1 MKEKWNKVLK
11 ADGTTYYWIVRENKG
26 ANGWGNG
33 YVALPP
39 KHPWSNVNQFTY
51 TSELSYDSY
60 TGEPNNKL
68 QIPYFERE
76 LTAGFYLF
84 KNEAHRLN
92 DRVQQG
98 VDFGWAYQK
107 KNGFTKDMLGYYVV
121 GFYANHGEFDDM
133 SCVLSDTIKLMDD
146 ADLFYRDYKTLQE
159 IKKTMK
165 SDIFFFDKELVR
177 KLDAVVEEKFG
188 KGMGII
194 RDIV

>member
-39 KHPWSNVNQFTY
+39 QHPWSNENQFTY
-51 TSELSYDSY
+51 TSELSYDHY

-68 QIPYFERE
+68 QIPYYTRE

-107 KNGFTKDMLGYYVV
+107 KNGFTKGMLGYYVV
-121 GFYANHGEFDDM
+121 GFYANYGEFDGM
-133 SCVLSDTIKLMDD
+133 SDVISDTIKLMDN

-159 IKKTMK
+159 IKKVVD
-165 SDIFFFDKELVR
+165 SDIFFFDKEFEQ

>member
-33 YVALPP
+33 YVAFPP
-39 KHPWSNVNQFTY
+39 QHPWSNENKFTY
-51 TSELSYDSY
+51 TSELSYDHC

-121 GFYANHGEFDDM
+121 GFYANHGEFDSM
-133 SCVLSDTIKLMDD
+133 SDVISDTIKLMDD

>member
-1 MKEKWNKVLK
+1 MQEKWNKVLK

-33 YVALPP
+33 YVAFPP
-39 KHPWSNVNQFTY
+39 QHPWSNENKFTY
-51 TSELSYDSY
+51 TSELSYDHY

-76 LTAGFYLF
+76 LTAGFYLVEEN
-84 KNEAHRLN
+84 KDWQWAHE
-92 DRVQQG
+92 
-98 VDFGWAYQK
+98 K

-121 GFYANHGEFDDM
+121 GFYANHGEFDGM
-133 SCVLSDTIKLMDD
+133 SDVISDTIKLMDD

-159 IKKTMK
+159 IKKVVD
-165 SDIFFFDKELVR
+165 SNIFFFDKELEQ